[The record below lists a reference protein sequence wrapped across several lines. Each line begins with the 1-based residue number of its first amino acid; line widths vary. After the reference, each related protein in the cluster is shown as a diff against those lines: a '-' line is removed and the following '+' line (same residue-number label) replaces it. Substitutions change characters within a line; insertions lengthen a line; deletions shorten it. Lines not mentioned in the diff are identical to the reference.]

1 MRSKPIIAHL
11 GLGARP
17 GGAAVSGAARLAAID
32 NSRRMFDH
40 NAEHCARNV
49 CGAKE
54 RKAALRGG
62 GGRVA
67 ETGANAHPIEWMK
80 ASARVSL

>member
-1 MRSKPIIAHL
+1 
-11 GLGARP
+11 
-17 GGAAVSGAARLAAID
+17 
-32 NSRRMFDH
+32 MFDH